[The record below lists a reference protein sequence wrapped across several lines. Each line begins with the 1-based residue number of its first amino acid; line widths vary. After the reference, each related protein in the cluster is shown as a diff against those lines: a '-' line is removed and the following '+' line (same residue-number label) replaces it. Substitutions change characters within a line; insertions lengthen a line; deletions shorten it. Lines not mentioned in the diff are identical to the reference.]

1 MSIRASAIPF
11 GDKPPLL
18 VLLGFAGGHDDRDHA
33 EQRLAQVAAACPLAG
48 TMLALALAA
57 TGLAT
62 GFAPSVLILSVA
74 TVLAFAG
81 LTLCAGTRL
90 ATPPD
95 ARARGAAVAAGLLA
109 VATLSLVERIG
120 TGSGGMMPLGA
131 AMLLVGAIGLV
142 GLAVQPVR
150 GVVLVFGAGL
160 VVAMA
165 VMVGAVLVW
174 FEALALLGALALTML
189 RLGRLD
195 RRDTAEQAEQ
205 AGRGRH
211 AARMVAEFE
220 EQGTGWFWE
229 TDRHGR
235 IAYISARVA
244 TEIAE
249 HDPPPHGRLLTE
261 IFRMDGAGTGAG
273 GGGGAGAGAG
283 TERTLAFHL
292 SSRISFSDYPVCA
305 AGDAAG
311 RRWWS
316 MSGRPLFDELDRFQ
330 GFIGTG
336 ADLTELRRSE
346 AEITRL
352 ALFDGLTG
360 LANRQRMRQSLEK
373 ALAQAAEGHRPV
385 GLFLMDLD
393 RFKAVN
399 DTLGHQAGDAL
410 LKQVAQRL
418 QRGVGDRGLVG
429 RMGGDE
435 FKLLLPGIAG
445 RQSLAVL
452 ADELIAALSQPYAI
466 LGTSV
471 TIGCSIGIAIAPED
485 GTDRDTLVRNADLAL
500 YAAKAAGR
508 GVHRFYSADM
518 LAGARDRQQM
528 EDDLRA
534 ALPSGEFH
542 LCYQPVVRT
551 ADAVVIGYEALIRWH
566 HPVRGL
572 VSPADFIP
580 VAEDCGLI
588 APIGEWVLRT
598 ACDEAARWPR
608 GVRVAVNVSP
618 VQFANPQ
625 LPGIVA
631 SALARSGLAPDR
643 LELEITEG
651 VFLKGSD
658 SSDRMFAALKGL
670 GVRLALDD
678 FGTGYSSLGYLRT
691 APFDKIKID
700 QSFVRGAAQPGNRNA
715 AIIRAI
721 VMLADTLGM
730 ETTAEGVEIQDE
742 IELVR
747 SLGCSHIQGYVY
759 GRPGPASAVAA
770 ALGIDGHAVPSGFRV
785 SRPPRTR
792 LLRLA
797 RVVLAGRSSDVRV
810 RDISITGAMIEGL
823 PAHGAE
829 VDAELTIELVEG
841 RPIAA
846 RISWFDR
853 KRAGIRFATPID
865 LAILSAPGPVASIR
879 RTA

>member
-1 MSIRASAIPF
+1 MSIPAPVTPSV
-11 GDKPPLL
+11 GKPPLP
-18 VLLGFAGGHDDRDHA
+18 VLLGFAEGHDDRDHA
-33 EQRLAQVAAACPLAG
+33 ERRLAQVAAACPLAG
-48 TMLALALAA
+48 TVLTLALVATGIATGFSTPVLALAL
-57 TGLAT
+57 
-62 GFAPSVLILSVA
+62 VA
-74 TVLAFAG
+74 VLAFAG
-81 LTLCAGTRL
+81 LTLCVGMRL
-90 ATPPD
+90 AVPPCH
-95 ARARGAAVAAGLLA
+95 RARGAAVAAGLLA
-109 VATLSLVERIG
+109 VATLSLVEQVG
-120 TGSGGMMPLGA
+120 TQSGGMMPLGA
-131 AMLLVGAIGLV
+131 AMLLVGAIGLI

-165 VMVGAVLVW
+165 VMVGAALVW

-189 RLGRLD
+189 RLGDFD
-195 RRDTAEQAEQ
+195 RRGTAEQAEQ

-211 AARMVAEFE
+211 AARMIAEFE
-220 EQGTGWFWE
+220 GQGTGWFWE

-235 IAYISARVA
+235 ITYLSARVA
-244 TEIAE
+244 AEIAE

-261 IFRMDGAGTGAG
+261 IFRMDGTGNGPGAG
-273 GGGGAGAGAG
+273 PAG

-292 SSRISFSDYPVCA
+292 SSRTSFSDYPVCA

-311 RRWWS
+311 TRWWS
-316 MSGRPLFDELDRFQ
+316 INGRPLVDELDRFQ

-360 LANRQRMRQSLEK
+360 LANRQRMRQSLDK
-373 ALAQAAEGHRPV
+373 TLAQATEGHRPA
-385 GLFLMDLD
+385 GLMLMDLD

-466 LGTSV
+466 MGTSV
-471 TIGCSIGIAIAPED
+471 TIGCSVGIAVAPDD

-518 LAGARDRQQM
+518 LAGARDRQQL
-528 EDDLRA
+528 EGDLRA
-534 ALPSGEFH
+534 ALPAGEFH

-551 ADAVVIGYEALIRWH
+551 ADAVVIGYEALIRWR

-580 VAEDCGLI
+580 VAEECGLI
-588 APIGEWVLRT
+588 GAIGEWVLRT

-608 GVRVAVNVSP
+608 DVRIAVNVSP

-631 SALARSGLAPDR
+631 SALARSGLAAHR

-651 VFLKGSD
+651 VFLEGSD
-658 SSDRMFAALKGL
+658 RSDRMFAALKGL

-730 ETTAEGVEIQDE
+730 ETTAEGVELQDE

-759 GRPGPASAVAA
+759 GRPAPAAEVAA
-770 ALGIDGHAVPSGFRV
+770 ALGIAGHAEPSGFRV
-785 SRPPRTR
+785 SRPARTR
-792 LLRLA
+792 LLRSA
-797 RVVLAGRSSDVRV
+797 RVTIAGRSCDVRV
-810 RDISITGAMIEGL
+810 RDISITGAMVEGL
-823 PAHGAE
+823 PANGVE
-829 VDAELTIELVEG
+829 VDTELLIELVEG

-846 RISWFDR
+846 RISRLDR
-853 KRAGIRFATPID
+853 KRAGIRFAAPID
-865 LAILSAPGPVASIR
+865 LSILSVPVAAIR

>member
-1 MSIRASAIPF
+1 MPIRPPTIVY
-11 GDKPPLL
+11 GDKPPLP
-18 VLLGFAGGHDDRDHA
+18 VLLGFAGGPDDREPA

-48 TMLALALAA
+48 GVLALAMAA
-57 TGLAT
+57 AMMAS
-62 GFAPSVLILSVA
+62 GFATVTLVLSLV

-81 LTLCAGTRL
+81 LTLCVGTRL
-90 ATPPD
+90 GWPPYR
-95 ARARGAAVAAGLLA
+95 RARGAALAAGLLA
-109 VATLSLVERIG
+109 VATLSMLEAVGIG
-120 TGSGGMMPLGA
+120 LTGMMPLGA
-131 AMLLVGAIGLV
+131 ATLLIGAIGLV

-189 RLGRLD
+189 RLGQLD
-195 RRDTAEQAEQ
+195 RRGTAEQVRQ
-205 AGRGRH
+205 TGRGRH
-211 AARMVAEFE
+211 AERMVAEFE

-235 IAYISARVA
+235 ITYISARVA
-244 TEIAE
+244 AEIAE
-249 HDPPPHGRLLTE
+249 HDPPPLGRLLTE
-261 IFRMDGAGTGAG
+261 IFRMDGAGAG
-273 GGGGAGAGAG
+273 TG

-292 SSRISFSDYPVCA
+292 SSRTSFSDYPVCA

-311 RRWWS
+311 GRWWS
-316 MSGRPLFDELDRFQ
+316 MGGRPLVDELDRFQ

-352 ALFDGLTG
+352 ALFDSLTG
-360 LANRQRMRQSLEK
+360 LANRQRMRQSIDK
-373 ALAQAAEGHRPV
+373 TLAQVAEGHRPA

-410 LKQVAQRL
+410 LKQVGQRL

-435 FKLLLPGIAG
+435 FKVLLPGIAG
-445 RQSLAVL
+445 RQSLATL
-452 ADELIAALSQPYAI
+452 ADDLIAALSQPYAI

-471 TIGCSIGIAIAPED
+471 TIGCSVGIAIAPDD
-485 GTDRDTLVRNADLAL
+485 GADRDTLVRNADLAL

-518 LAGARDRQQM
+518 LAGARDRQQL
-528 EDDLRA
+528 EGDLRA
-534 ALPSGEFH
+534 ALPAGEFH

-551 ADAVVIGYEALIRWH
+551 VDAVVIGYEALIRWR

-580 VAEDCGLI
+580 VAEECGLI
-588 APIGEWVLRT
+588 GAIGEWVLRT

-608 GVRVAVNVSP
+608 DVRVAVNVSP

-759 GRPGPASAVAA
+759 GRPVPAAEVAT
-770 ALGIDGHAVPSGFRV
+770 ALGIDGRAVPSGFRV
-785 SRPPRTR
+785 SRPSRTR
-792 LLRLA
+792 LLRSA
-797 RVVLAGRSSDVRV
+797 RVTIAGRTHDVRV

-823 PAHGAE
+823 PAHGTA
-829 VDAELTIELVEG
+829 VDAELRIELVEG
-841 RPIAA
+841 RSIAA
-846 RISWFDR
+846 RISWTDR
-853 KRAGIRFATPID
+853 KRAGIHFAAPID
-865 LAILSAPGPVASIR
+865 LSILSEPGPVAAIR
-879 RTA
+879 RIA

>member
-1 MSIRASAIPF
+1 
-11 GDKPPLL
+11 
-18 VLLGFAGGHDDRDHA
+18 
-33 EQRLAQVAAACPLAG
+33 
-48 TMLALALAA
+48 
-57 TGLAT
+57 
-62 GFAPSVLILSVA
+62 
-74 TVLAFAG
+74 
-81 LTLCAGTRL
+81 
-90 ATPPD
+90 
-95 ARARGAAVAAGLLA
+95 
-109 VATLSLVERIG
+109 
-120 TGSGGMMPLGA
+120 
-131 AMLLVGAIGLV
+131 
-142 GLAVQPVR
+142 
-150 GVVLVFGAGL
+150 
-160 VVAMA
+160 
-165 VMVGAVLVW
+165 
-174 FEALALLGALALTML
+174 
-189 RLGRLD
+189 
-195 RRDTAEQAEQ
+195 
-205 AGRGRH
+205 
-211 AARMVAEFE
+211 
-220 EQGTGWFWE
+220 
-229 TDRHGR
+229 
-235 IAYISARVA
+235 
-244 TEIAE
+244 
-249 HDPPPHGRLLTE
+249 
-261 IFRMDGAGTGAG
+261 
-273 GGGGAGAGAG
+273 
-283 TERTLAFHL
+283 
-292 SSRISFSDYPVCA
+292 
-305 AGDAAG
+305 
-311 RRWWS
+311 
-316 MSGRPLFDELDRFQ
+316 
-330 GFIGTG
+330 
-336 ADLTELRRSE
+336 
-346 AEITRL
+346 
-352 ALFDGLTG
+352 
-360 LANRQRMRQSLEK
+360 
-373 ALAQAAEGHRPV
+373 
-385 GLFLMDLD
+385 MDLD

-471 TIGCSIGIAIAPED
+471 TIGCSVGIAVAPDD
-485 GTDRDTLVRNADLAL
+485 GTDRDTLIRNADLAL

-528 EDDLRA
+528 ERDLRA
-534 ALPSGEFH
+534 ALPAGEFH

-551 ADAVVIGYEALIRWH
+551 VDAAVIGYEALIRWH

-572 VSPADFIP
+572 VSPAEFIP
-580 VAEDCGLI
+580 VAEECGLI
-588 APIGEWVLRT
+588 GAIGEWVLRT

-608 GVRVAVNVSP
+608 DVRVAVNVSP

-631 SALARSGLAPDR
+631 SALARAGLAPER

-721 VMLADTLGM
+721 VMLAETLGM
-730 ETTAEGVEIQDE
+730 ETTAEGVEVQDE

-759 GRPGPASAVAA
+759 GRPAPAAAVAA
-770 ALGIDGHAVPSGFRV
+770 ALGLDGHAVPSGFRI
-785 SRPPRTR
+785 SRAARTR
-792 LLRLA
+792 LLRTA
-797 RVVLAGRSSDVRV
+797 RVMIGDRWCDVRV

-823 PAHGAE
+823 PADGTE
-829 VDAELTIELVEG
+829 VDADLLIELVEG
-841 RPIAA
+841 RPMPA
-846 RISWFDR
+846 RITRLDR
-853 KRAGIRFATPID
+853 RRAGIRFAEPID
-865 LAILSAPGPVASIR
+865 LSILSSPVASIR

>member
-1 MSIRASAIPF
+1 MLFPASPSPA
-11 GDKPPLL
+11 GDIPPLL
-18 VLLGFAGGHDDRDHA
+18 VLLGFAEDHDDRDHA
-33 EQRLAQVAAACPLAG
+33 EQRLAQVAATCPLAG
-48 TMLALALAA
+48 TMLALALVAV
-57 TGLAT
+57 GVAT
-62 GFAPSVLILSVA
+62 GFATTTLVLSLA
-74 TVLAFAG
+74 AGLAFAG
-81 LTLCAGTRL
+81 LALCTGTRL
-90 ATPPD
+90 GWAPY
-95 ARARGAAVAAGLLA
+95 RRVQGAAVAAGLLA
-109 VATLSLVERIG
+109 VSTLSLLEQID
-120 TGSGGMMPLGA
+120 TGSAAMMPLGT
-131 AMLLVGAIGLV
+131 AMMLVGAIGLV
-142 GLAVQPVR
+142 GLGLQPVR

-165 VMVGAVLVW
+165 VMVGAALVW
-174 FEALALLGALALTML
+174 FEALALLAGLALTML

-195 RRDTAEQAEQ
+195 RRDTAEQAQ
-205 AGRGRH
+205 RFGQGRH

-220 EQGTGWFWE
+220 EQGIGWFWE

-235 IAYISARVA
+235 ITYISDRVA
-244 TEIAE
+244 AEIAE
-249 HDPPPHGRLLTE
+249 HDPPPLGRMLTE
-261 IFRMDGAGTGAG
+261 IFRMDGTGGAG
-273 GGGGAGAGAG
+273 GGGGGGGA

-292 SSRISFSDYPVCA
+292 SSRTSFSDYPVCA

-311 RRWWS
+311 SRWWS
-316 MSGRPLFDELDRFQ
+316 MGGRPLIDELDRFQ

-360 LANRQRMRQSLEK
+360 LANRQRMRQSLDK
-373 ALAQAAEGHRPV
+373 TLAQAVDGHRPA

-418 QRGVGDRGLVG
+418 QRGVGDLGLVG

-445 RQSLAVL
+445 RQPLAAL
-452 ADELIAALSQPYAI
+452 ADDLIAALSQPYAI
-466 LGTSV
+466 MGTSV
-471 TIGCSIGIAIAPED
+471 TIGCSIGIAITPED

-518 LAGARDRQQM
+518 LAGARDRQRL

-534 ALPSGEFH
+534 ALPAGEFH

-551 ADAVVIGYEALIRWH
+551 SNAAVIGYEALIRWQ

-580 VAEDCGLI
+580 VAEECGLI
-588 APIGEWVLRT
+588 GAIGEWVLRT
-598 ACDEAARWPR
+598 ACDEAVRWPR
-608 GVRVAVNVSP
+608 DVRIAVNVSP

-631 SALARSGLAPDR
+631 SALARSGLLADR

-651 VFLKGSD
+651 VFLQGSD

-730 ETTAEGVEIQDE
+730 ETTAEGVELQDE

-759 GRPGPASAVAA
+759 GRPMPAADVAV

-792 LLRLA
+792 LLRSA
-797 RVVLAGRSSDVRV
+797 RVTIANRTFHVRV

-823 PAHGAE
+823 PAGS
-829 VDAELTIELVEG
+829 VDIDTDLLIELVEHQ
-841 RPIAA
+841 PIAA
-846 RISWFDR
+846 RVSRVDR
-853 KRAGIRFATPID
+853 RRAGIRFATPID
-865 LAILSAPGPVASIR
+865 LSMLSGSAVTIR